1 MDSRFGIRIPPAL
14 LTTGKIVLLLAALDI
29 FFVSIKLLGAFKSLG
44 MGYGEQLIVDL
55 ASNPAI
61 GLLIGVLVTSLI
73 QSSSTTTSLVVGL
86 AASGVFG
93 AEPIQVAKMAV
104 PIIMGANIGT
114 AVTSTLVSLGSA
126 GNPREFQR
134 AFQAA
139 TVHDFFNLLAV
150 LIWIP
155 LQAYT
160 NIIGRLSIFLADAF
174 TGVGGLTMASPLKM
188 IISPQKKMVTNF
200 FKGSE
205 DAVYFVVIFTIALC
219 SFGLIRFLSGRHHS
233 SQKPTAVVG
242 LAGVAVVSFMVTMVV
257 RHPDHVFIPQ
267 TPVFLVALGG
277 LLVSL
282 VGIVKLMRS
291 MVMDKVSRL
300 FHDVI
305 FKSDGRALGLGIV
318 VTAMVQSSSVTTS
331 LAVPL
336 AGAGILDVKRVFP
349 FALGANVGTTITAL
363 MAAMAAAK
371 PIGLAIA
378 FAHLLFNILGICVW
392 YPGRKVP
399 LYLSGKFAELA
410 SRNKAAPLAFVV
422 VVYFVMPLVLI
433 TFLR

>member
-1 MDSRFGIRIPPAL
+1 MDSKVGLRIPPPL
-14 LTTGKIVLLLAALDI
+14 LIAGKVLLLLAALDA

-44 MGYGEQLIVDL
+44 MGYGEQLIVEL
-55 ASNPAI
+55 AANPVI

-93 AEPIQVAKMAV
+93 ADPLVAARMAV

-114 AVTSTLVSLGSA
+114 AVTSTLVSLGHI
-126 GNPREFQR
+126 GNIREFQR

-150 LIWIP
+150 LVWFP
-155 LQAYT
+155 VQAAT
-160 NIIGRLSIFLADAF
+160 NLLGRISIYLADSVA
-174 TGVGGLTMASPLKM
+174 GMGGLKLVSPLKM
-188 IISPQKKMVTNF
+188 LISPQQKLVTAY
-200 FKGSE
+200 FKAHE
-205 DAVYFVVIFTIALC
+205 DAVTFVVIFTLALC
-219 SFGLIRFLSGRHHS
+219 GFGLVRLLTGRYHRER
-233 SQKPTAVVG
+233 PTAALG
-242 LAGVAVVSFMVTMVV
+242 IAGVALISLMVTMVV
-257 RHPDHVFIPQ
+257 QHPRYVFIPQ
-267 TPVFLVALGG
+267 TPIFLVALGG

-282 VGIVKLMRS
+282 VSIVKLMRS
-291 MVMDKVSRL
+291 MVMDRVSRL

-305 FKSDGRALGLGIV
+305 FKSDGRAMGLGIV
-318 VTAMVQSSSVTTS
+318 ITALVQSSSVTTS

-336 AGAGILDVKRVFP
+336 AGAGILSVKRVFP

-363 MAAMAAAK
+363 LAAMAAAK

-392 YPGRKVP
+392 YPARRVP
-399 LYLSGKFAELA
+399 LYLSGQFAALA
-410 SRNKAAPLAFVV
+410 SRSKAAPMAFIIC
-422 VVYFVMPLVLI
+422 VYFVIPLVLI
-433 TFLR
+433 TVLR

>member
-1 MDSRFGIRIPPAL
+1 MTA
-14 LTTGKIVLLLAALDI
+14 GKILLLLAALDI

-44 MGYGEQLIVDL
+44 MGYGEQLIVEL

-93 AEPIQVAKMAV
+93 ADPIQTARMAV

-114 AVTSTLVSLGSA
+114 AVTSTLVALGSV

-150 LIWIP
+150 AVWFPI
-155 LQAYT
+155 QAYT
-160 NIIGRLSIFLADAF
+160 NFLGRLSIFLADAF
-174 TGVGGLTMASPLKM
+174 AGVGGLKMASPLKM
-188 IISPQKKMVTNF
+188 IISPQKKRVSNF
-200 FKGSE
+200 FKGSD
-205 DAVYFVVIFTIALC
+205 DAVYFVVIFTIAVC
-219 SFGLIRFLSGRHHS
+219 CFGLIRFLSARHHGS
-233 SQKPTAVVG
+233 EKPTAVLGV
-242 LAGVAVVSFMVTMVV
+242 AGVAAISFMVTMVV
-257 RHPDHVFIPQ
+257 QHPTYVFIPQ
-267 TPVFLVALGG
+267 TPIFLVALAG

-318 VTAMVQSSSVTTS
+318 VTALVQSSSVTTS

-336 AGAGILDVKRVFP
+336 AGAGILSVNRVFP

-410 SRNKAAPLAFVV
+410 VRSKPAPIAFIVLI
-422 VVYFVMPLVLI
+422 YFVMPLVLI
-433 TFLR
+433 TVLK

>member
-1 MDSRFGIRIPPAL
+1 MDSWFGIRIPPRIQTFAKVAL
-14 LTTGKIVLLLAALDI
+14 LLGALDI

-44 MGYGEQLIVDL
+44 MGYGEQLIVEL

-93 AEPIQVAKMAV
+93 ADPIHAARMAV

-150 LIWIP
+150 LVWFP
-155 LQAYT
+155 VQAYT
-160 NIIGRLSIFLADAF
+160 NIIGRLSIYFAQAFSDA
-174 TGVGGLTMASPLKM
+174 GGLKFASPLKM

-205 DAVYFVVIFTIALC
+205 DAIYFVVIFTIAAC
-219 SFGLIRFLSGRHHS
+219 AFGLIRFLSSRHHS
-233 SQKPTAVVG
+233 SEKPTGVIG
-242 LAGVAVVSFMVTMVV
+242 FAGVAVISFMVTMVV
-257 RHPDHVFIPQ
+257 QHPTYVFIYQ
-267 TPVFLVALGG
+267 TPVFLVAIGG

-318 VTAMVQSSSVTTS
+318 VTALVQSSSVTTS

-363 MAAMAAAK
+363 MAAMAAGK

-378 FAHLLFNILGICVW
+378 FAHLLFNILGIAVW
-392 YPGRKVP
+392 YPGKKVP

-410 SRNKAAPLAFVV
+410 SRNKAAPLGFVV
-422 VVYFVMPLVLI
+422 LVYFIIPLVLI

>member
-1 MDSRFGIRIPPAL
+1 MGSKLGIRIPPSL
-14 LTTGKIVLLLAALDI
+14 LTAGKIVLLLAALDV

-55 ASNPAI
+55 ASNPTI

-86 AASGVFG
+86 AATGVFG
-93 AEPIQVAKMAV
+93 TDPNQVARMAV

-114 AVTSTLVSLGSA
+114 AVTSTLVALGHV
-126 GNPREFQR
+126 GNASEFKR

-139 TVHDFFNLLAV
+139 TVHDIFNLLAV
-150 LIWIP
+150 AVWFP
-155 LQAYT
+155 LQATT
-160 NIIGRLSIFLADAF
+160 NILGRISIFLADAF
-174 TGVGGLTMASPLKM
+174 TGVGGLEVASPLKM
-188 IISPQKKMVTNF
+188 LISPQKKVVTSF

-205 DAVYFVVIFTIALC
+205 DAVTFVVIFTIALC
-219 SFGLIRFLSGRHHS
+219 GFGLVRFLSGRHHS
-233 SQKPTAVVG
+233 ERPTAALGV
-242 LAGVAVVSFMVTMVV
+242 AGVALVSFMVTMVV
-257 RHPDHVFIPQ
+257 QHPTYVFIPQ
-267 TPVFLVALGG
+267 TPIFLVALGG
-277 LLVSL
+277 LLISL

-305 FKSDGRALGLGIV
+305 FKSDGRALGLGVV
-318 VTAMVQSSSVTTS
+318 VTALVQSSSVTTS

-336 AGAGILDVKRVFP
+336 AGAGILSVNRVFP

-371 PIGLAIA
+371 PIGLAVA
-378 FAHLLFNILGICVW
+378 FAHLLFNVLGICVW

-399 LYLSGKFAELA
+399 LYLSLKFAELA
-410 SRNKAAPLAFVV
+410 ARSKAAPLAFVV